1 MPKCVDLGA
10 TRAWYCADH
19 MFGSKRLCT
28 FCDPCMRVRVEHD
41 ILRAASEADVDVFV
55 VSDIVP
61 ELLIGSLN
69 CVVEE
74 VAN

>member
-1 MPKCVDLGA
+1 
-10 TRAWYCADH
+10 
-19 MFGSKRLCT
+19 
-28 FCDPCMRVRVEHD
+28 MRVRVEHD